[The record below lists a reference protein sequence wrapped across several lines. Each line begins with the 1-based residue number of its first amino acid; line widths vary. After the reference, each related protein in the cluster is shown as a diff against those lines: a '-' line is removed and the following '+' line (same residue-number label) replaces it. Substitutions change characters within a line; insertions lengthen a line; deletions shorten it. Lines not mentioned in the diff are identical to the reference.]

1 MSITNPS
8 IQFLRGT
15 STAKSNNSTKVLA
28 AGQPFYD
35 TTNKKLYIGDG
46 STTLGNLTAIG
57 GDNAEYTLTK
67 SGSNIY
73 LKKDGTTVSTIT
85 DDVGSSTDTNYYH
98 TPSYSSG
105 LQIATG
111 TGVNALYVPTGT
123 SASTVALGNH
133 THSGYAASSHT
144 HSSLTN
150 GSYTASAPDK
160 TGTIALTSDIPT
172 ITYDS
177 SSGTLTITTA

>member
-35 TTNKKLYIGDG
+35 TTNKKLYICDG

-85 DDVGSSTDTNYYH
+85 DDVGSGTDTNYYH

-111 TGVNALYVPTGT
+111 YYIVKSISIEEYDDTYYIANLDGEPLLYIPRED
-123 SASTVALGNH
+123 N
-133 THSGYAASSHT
+133 YEI
-144 HSSLTN
+144 
-150 GSYTASAPDK
+150 AP
-160 TGTIALTSDIPT
+160 GH
-172 ITYDS
+172 TYD
-177 SSGTLTITTA
+177 IVFA